1 MNVKKMLVLTSAIC
15 TMTLTGCQ
23 SMPENVQAFN
33 NTLNQGIKSLNEAL
47 ASTQQTTS
55 TTATQSS
62 KRAKSGYLTGAQCQN
77 SLGKTKAQIES
88 MSNETLTN
96 QRAYALSSMGATY
109 NFYLSDVS
117 KRSVDLAGK
126 PKDYPSICSLTLE
139 SNKASAKVLHWNII

>member
-1 MNVKKMLVLTSAIC
+1 MNFKNMLIGISTIFTVS
-15 TMTLTGCQ
+15 LTGCQ

-33 NTLNQGIKSLNEAL
+33 NTLNQGIKTLNQAL
-47 ASTQQTTS
+47 ASAEQSTS
-55 TTATQSS
+55 STATQSS

-77 SLGKTKAQIES
+77 SVGKTKAQIET

-139 SNKASAKVLHWNII
+139 SNKSSSKVLHWSII